1 MSITVL
7 NYLDQDLVNKITQQA
22 AMHKTAASSPAE
34 NADFAASLTEST
46 KLLGSNNNNTDSQ
59 TGTTTVS
66 DTAVSSPADYEAYFK
81 EASEAYGVSTTI
93 LKSIAKAESNFNP
106 SAVSSAGAVGIMQ
119 LMPATAASL
128 GVSNSYDAR
137 ENILGGAK
145 YISQLLSRYQG
156 NISLAL
162 AAYNAGCGNVDKY
175 GGIPPFTETQNYV
188 KKVLSYMN
196 GTFSTSG
203 NSVDTSSNTSGIFG
217 LTGAKRD
224 AANEMLGNFF
234 ASNNITKST
243 LDLLVALL
251 KLKNMLS
258 DDTTGTTS
266 GNSTGTPSTDNSS
279 GYPSSATSTPVLPQG
294 TPAAVTDTAIPV
306 SDVPSVDPVIP
317 AAEAPTGETDA
328 GEPSDDTST
337 TGQAVA
343 PSDDTSTTGQTV
355 APSDDTENTDTS
367 VTPESST
374 GEPVVAPSMD

>member
-1 MSITVL
+1 
-7 NYLDQDLVNKITQQA
+7 
-22 AMHKTAASSPAE
+22 
-34 NADFAASLTEST
+34 
-46 KLLGSNNNNTDSQ
+46 
-59 TGTTTVS
+59 
-66 DTAVSSPADYEAYFK
+66 
-81 EASEAYGVSTTI
+81 
-93 LKSIAKAESNFNP
+93 
-106 SAVSSAGAVGIMQ
+106 
-119 LMPATAASL
+119 
-128 GVSNSYDAR
+128 
-137 ENILGGAK
+137 
-145 YISQLLSRYQG
+145 
-156 NISLAL
+156 
-162 AAYNAGCGNVDKY
+162 
-175 GGIPPFTETQNYV
+175 
-188 KKVLSYMN
+188 MN

-266 GNSTGTPSTDNSS
+266 GNNTGTPSTDNSS

-337 TGQAVA
+337 TGQAVV